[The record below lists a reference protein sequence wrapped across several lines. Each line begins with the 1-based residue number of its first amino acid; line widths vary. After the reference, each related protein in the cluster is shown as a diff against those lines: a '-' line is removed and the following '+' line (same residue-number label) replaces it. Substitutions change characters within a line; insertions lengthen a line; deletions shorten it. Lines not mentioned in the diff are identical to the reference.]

1 MARGFR
7 LLILMLLAGA
17 AAAAAIHACASD
29 APGTTRAFPAQKNAV
44 QQFAPSE
51 DVQRI
56 LSWLPADTE
65 SVFVANGPF
74 SFPDLEPPDQP
85 SPFTS
90 ASAEELKV
98 DFEAEPLA
106 LVGFRNGVLAKRLI
120 DQRVQIAL
128 EGSRHYRAPSGL
140 GEALYEGCSIV
151 IFERDV
157 SDRTGAFLK
166 DSLAS
171 DHPSEKIEGQSV
183 TVFQE
188 QLESDTWTILLAFP
202 KPDTVLA
209 CSGRDYLR
217 EVLARMRGGEGAPG
231 AHREVALPDS
241 LPEWKYVDAR
251 SRFWAIRHFNK
262 SQAAK
267 DPTSP
272 FAATKSPDGAA
283 AASASAAS
291 TPAAA
296 SANAASGAVNSIAAS
311 STPATSS
318 KGDES
323 LDAASASV
331 PANPPDAQAIGL
343 TFNFD
348 PYKSWAA
355 TITYLSADPAMAA
368 KLRSSAYFAPGDPAA
383 AASLKIDLREA
394 APGAFALTYQ
404 LHDREAIHVFRL
416 MLAAALG
423 HAVYL

>member
-1 MARGFR
+1 MTSGLRVTIVVFVA
-7 LLILMLLAGA
+7 AA
-17 AAAAAIHACASD
+17 AAAAAIHARASG
-29 APGTTRAFPAQKNAV
+29 ALPASREQRNSI
-44 QQFAPSE
+44 QQFPPSE

-65 SVFVANGPF
+65 TVFVANGPF
-74 SFPDLEPPDQP
+74 SFPDLEPPEQP

-106 LVGFRNGVLAKRLI
+106 LAGFRNGVLAKRLI
-120 DQRVQIAL
+120 DQKVQIAL
-128 EGSRHYRAPSGL
+128 EGSRHYRVPSGL
-140 GEALYEGCSIV
+140 GEALYEACSIM
-151 IFERDV
+151 IFTRDV

-166 DSLAS
+166 ESLAS
-171 DHPSEKIEGQSV
+171 DHPPEKIEGQNV

-188 QLESDTWTILLAFP
+188 QLESDTWTILLSFP
-202 KPDTVLA
+202 KPDIVLA

-217 EVLARMRGGEGAPG
+217 EVLARMRGGEGTPG
-231 AHREVALPDS
+231 AHRDVALPDS

-251 SRFWAIRHFNK
+251 SRFWAIRHFDK
-262 SQAAK
+262 SQAAN

-272 FAATKSPDGAA
+272 FAAPNPADGAA
-283 AASASAAS
+283 AA
-291 TPAAA
+291 PAP
-296 SANAASGAVNSIAAS
+296 V
-311 STPATSS
+311 ATA
-318 KGDES
+318 KGDEP
-323 LDAASASV
+323 LDGGRASV
-331 PANPPDAQAIGL
+331 PANPPDSHAIGITL
-343 TFNFD
+343 NFD

-368 KLRSSAYFAPGDPAA
+368 KLRASAYFAPGDPA

-394 APGAFALTYQ
+394 AAGAFAITYQ

-416 MLAAALG
+416 LLAAAFG

>member
-17 AAAAAIHACASD
+17 AAAAIHARASD
-29 APGTTRAFPAQKNAV
+29 APGAPGASRATGASFAQKNAV

-65 SVFVANGPF
+65 TVFVANGPF

-120 DQRVQIAL
+120 DQKVQIAL
-128 EGSRHYRAPSGL
+128 EGSRHYRVPSGL
-140 GEALYEGCSIV
+140 GEMLYEGCSIV
-151 IFERDV
+151 IFDRDV
-157 SDRTGAFLK
+157 SDRTAAFLK

-171 DHPSEKIEGQSV
+171 DHPPEKIEGQSV

-209 CSGRDYLR
+209 CSSRDYLR
-217 EVLARMRGGEGAPG
+217 EVLARMRGGEGSPG
-231 AHREVALPDS
+231 AHRDVALPDS

-251 SRFWAIRHFNK
+251 SRFWAIRHFDK
-262 SQAAK
+262 SQAAG

-272 FAATKSPDGAA
+272 FATAKSPDGAGA
-283 AASASAAS
+283 GAASTAS
-291 TPAAA
+291 TPAA
-296 SANAASGAVNSIAAS
+296 
-311 STPATSS
+311 SS

-368 KLRSSAYFAPGDPAA
+368 KLRASAYFAPIDPSA

-404 LHDREAIHVFRL
+404 LHDRESIHVFRL
-416 MLAAALG
+416 LLAAALG